1 MYVIIIFIYNTEN
14 ILKFILIKVEI
25 NFDKNHY

>member
-14 ILKFILIKVEI
+14 ILKFIENKDEI